1 MNQRLIVFLL
11 AFLFAAPSFAQSPVV
26 PSLGL
31 SLFEHDAGDFDNS
44 IQPVPASRS
53 AGAAFGLSLIL
64 PGLGHRYADG
74 GWGRTATVHA
84 LADAGLWIA
93 LLDTGARLGNAETGF
108 ETLAAL
114 NAGAQVEGQ
123 GRGFFLNLSRYHS
136 SDEYVEQLLRD
147 RALDELETAQLPENQ
162 WEWDSEEDFQR
173 FRVLREDAESL
184 RRRRPVYA
192 ALLAGNRLLSGI
204 GALRA
209 SRRANRTEATLSLG
223 MPRPG
228 ADMPTVNLSVRF

>member
-1 MNQRLIVFLL
+1 MRFALLLFVFVL
-11 AFLFAAPSFAQSPVV
+11 ATPIFAQAPVV

-31 SLFEHDAGDFDNS
+31 ELFESEVVEGVSTEAM
-44 IQPVPASRS
+44 VPGSRS

-64 PGLGHRYADG
+64 PGLGHRYAAG

-93 LLDTGARLGNAETGF
+93 LLDAGARLGNAETGF
-108 ETLAAL
+108 ETLAVV
-114 NAGAQVEGQ
+114 GADAQIEGQ
-123 GRGFFLNLSRYHS
+123 GRGFFLNLSRHRS
-136 SDEYVEQLLRD
+136 SGEYVEQLLRN
-147 RALDELETAQLPENQ
+147 RAWNELETAQLPQNQ
-162 WEWDSEEDFQR
+162 WEWASEEDFQR
-173 FRVLREDAESL
+173 YRALREDAESL

-209 SRRANRTEATLSLG
+209 ARRVNRAEATLSLG
-223 MPRPG
+223 IPQPG
-228 ADMPTVNLSVRF
+228 ADTPTLNLSVRF